1 MIIGYNRS
9 CSHHFSFAASSF
21 PKSLQLVGIKLQGG
35 MRKSGHRFFDSIPL
49 KTLGIDHNRDL
60 KPGL

>member
-1 MIIGYNRS
+1 
-9 CSHHFSFAASSF
+9 
-21 PKSLQLVGIKLQGG
+21 
-35 MRKSGHRFFDSIPL
+35 MRKSGHRFSDSIPL